1 VKYFLSWF
9 LCVGFLRL
17 NFGGGGSSSA
27 SMSTT
32 NNLDKRL
39 VVGDSAL
46 GITSDNSTLT
56 LNMLDAGAI
65 KGALDTVN
73 MSNSIAGDGYARLI
87 SAAENMFNTSQGLIG
102 QTQKSVA
109 DAYSI
114 ATTDKAGTIDN
125 RTIIVLAVAGA
136 AALFAFRK

>member
-1 VKYFLSWF
+1 MKYFLSWF
-9 LCVGFLRL
+9 FCIGFLRL

-136 AALFAFRK
+136 ASHFAFRK

>member
-1 VKYFLSWF
+1 
-9 LCVGFLRL
+9 
-17 NFGGGGSSSA
+17 
-27 SMSTT
+27 MSTT

-39 VVGDSAL
+39 VVGDSGL
-46 GITSDNSTLT
+46 GITSDNSTLS

>member
-27 SMSTT
+27 SMATT

-87 SAAENMFNTSQGLIG
+87 SATENMFNTSQGLIG